1 MKMTPI
7 ATIENIIERYAR
19 GVLSENEA
27 LALIAT
33 SATQS
38 LLGNQIVILQCS
50 NTFNPVTET

>member
-1 MKMTPI
+1 MTPI

-27 LALIAT
+27 LALIAK

-38 LLGNQIVILQCS
+38 LLGNQIVRIQCS